1 LLPQAQQL
9 CPLRKEEAFS
19 EADRFSIADPQGL
32 REASSRAHRVL
43 PDSFLADRVRSIRH
57 APDSQALADLAA
69 LRAVVPDLGHGPGLA
84 HRDRVDLADNV
95 PAVPERV
102 HLRVKL
108 HVRSVR
114 QGARAVATSSI
125 RRPKKVR

>member
-1 LLPQAQQL
+1 MLPQAQQPR
-9 CPLRKEEAFS
+9 PLHKEEAFS
-19 EADRFSIADPQGL
+19 AAGRFSTGDLQER
-32 REASSRAHRVL
+32 REASSRAHQVL
-43 PDSFLADRVRSIRH
+43 PDSFLADHVRSIQH

-69 LRAVVPDLGHGPGLA
+69 LRAVVPDSGHGPGLA